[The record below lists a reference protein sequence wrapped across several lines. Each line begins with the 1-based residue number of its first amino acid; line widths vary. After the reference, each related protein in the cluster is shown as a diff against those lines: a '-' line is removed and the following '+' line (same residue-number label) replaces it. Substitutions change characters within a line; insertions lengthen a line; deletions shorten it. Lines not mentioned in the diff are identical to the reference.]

1 MKKIHFFNCGGSIQY
16 LKHNRNVRYFTH
28 KKGDRQSWAP
38 ASSFV
43 LTRHRL
49 NAAKAIIYST
59 RDTVSGIN
67 PLPTIHTN
75 HRTPY
80 LLPTTTHPPPSH
92 QTKKYLASPISCLL
106 SLVSVITSILLKLY
120 QLGEGVRLSTREG
133 GRGGPEVDHRVWF
146 SLTAQWGEGGG

>member
-106 SLVSVITSILLKLY
+106 SLVSRLRHHLHPFETLLAGGGCEIEHKRG
-120 QLGEGVRLSTREG
+120 GEGRTG
-133 GRGGPEVDHRVWF
+133 G
-146 SLTAQWGEGGG
+146 